1 VKFFQ
6 IIVVVSG
13 IVNQTPRSIRSVHC
27 PHFTVNSRILIQ
39 RYHTCQPI
47 QRFIWLHV
55 KFTKLADHSQRF
67 LLSQRLERSLDR
79 SERRIRRLPRA
90 NAGPPARGA
99 RRVPRAS
106 TRHECNPADARRY
119 SRRRGAGEA
128 ARQRVSSR
136 PRKEEC
142 WDLERRDAR
151 AGSKAPKARCTGRVR
166 SAEGAMHGQGQK
178 RICASGR
185 QRRLRRGAERIDE
198 RIIMQ
203 YTSTSIIILLGS
215 YCLPVRSGPPTK

>member
-1 VKFFQ
+1 MFQ
-6 IIVVVSG
+6 SMFSSKIICLLV
-13 IVNQTPRSIRSVHC
+13 IEC
-27 PHFTVNSRILIQ
+27 L
-39 RYHTCQPI
+39 Y
-47 QRFIWLHV
+47 
-55 KFTKLADHSQRF
+55 F
-67 LLSQRLERSLDR
+67 LLSQLKRSLDYQNAVFAGCR
-79 SERRIRRLPRA
+79 ARTPDPPRGRA
-90 NAGPPARGA
+90 RTVPARGA
-99 RRVPRAS
+99 RGVPRAS

>member
-1 VKFFQ
+1 MFQ
-6 IIVVVSG
+6 SMFSSKIICLLV
-13 IVNQTPRSIRSVHC
+13 IEC
-27 PHFTVNSRILIQ
+27 L
-39 RYHTCQPI
+39 Y
-47 QRFIWLHV
+47 
-55 KFTKLADHSQRF
+55 F
-67 LLSQRLERSLDR
+67 LLSQLKRSLDNQNAVFAGCR
-79 SERRIRRLPRA
+79 ARTPDPPRGRA
-90 NAGPPARGA
+90 RTVPARGA

>member
-1 VKFFQ
+1 MF
-6 IIVVVSG
+6 ILPAL
-13 IVNQTPRSIRSVHC
+13 TAEAL
-27 PHFTVNSRILIQ
+27 SR
-39 RYHTCQPI
+39 
-47 QRFIWLHV
+47 
-55 KFTKLADHSQRF
+55 
-67 LLSQRLERSLDR
+67 LSK
-79 SERRIRRLPRA
+79 RRIRRLPRA
-90 NAGPPARGA
+90 NAGPPARAREDSPRAGA
-99 RRVPRAS
+99 RGQSPRGARGGCRVRRRDTS
-106 TRHECNPADARRY
+106 VTRYARRY

>member
-1 VKFFQ
+1 MKVF
-6 IIVVVSG
+6 
-13 IVNQTPRSIRSVHC
+13 
-27 PHFTVNSRILIQ
+27 ILI
-39 RYHTCQPI
+39 HTCCN
-47 QRFIWLHV
+47 
-55 KFTKLADHSQRF
+55 FTSMFQSMFSSKIICLLVIECLYF
-67 LLSQRLERSLDR
+67 LLSQLKRSLDYQNAVFAGCR
-79 SERRIRRLPRA
+79 ARTPDPPRGRA
-90 NAGPPARGA
+90 RTVPARGA

-151 AGSKAPKARCTGRVR
+151 AGSEAPKARCTGRVR

>member
-1 VKFFQ
+1 M
-6 IIVVVSG
+6 
-13 IVNQTPRSIRSVHC
+13 
-27 PHFTVNSRILIQ
+27 FTRDRMFILPALTAEALSR
-39 RYHTCQPI
+39 
-47 QRFIWLHV
+47 
-55 KFTKLADHSQRF
+55 
-67 LLSQRLERSLDR
+67 LSK
-79 SERRIRRLPRA
+79 RRIRRLPRA
-90 NAGPPARGA
+90 NAGPPARARGDCPRARGA

-136 PRKEEC
+136 PRREEC
-142 WDLERRDAR
+142 WDLERRDAL
-151 AGSKAPKARCTGRVR
+151 AGSKAPKSGCTGRVR

>member
-1 VKFFQ
+1 MLAYIFTEIHKTRGSLPAIPALTALGELSRPIRTPYSPVAARERR
-6 IIVVVSG
+6 
-13 IVNQTPRSIRSVHC
+13 TPRAGARGQSPRGRAR
-27 PHFTVNSRILIQ
+27 TV
-39 RYHTCQPI
+39 
-47 QRFIWLHV
+47 
-55 KFTKLADHSQRF
+55 
-67 LLSQRLERSLDR
+67 
-79 SERRIRRLPRA
+79 
-90 NAGPPARGA
+90 PARGA
-99 RRVPRAS
+99 RGVPRAS

-142 WDLERRDAR
+142 WDLERRDSHRQGQKRRRRDAR
-151 AGSKAPKARCTGRVR
+151 AGVEAPKARCTGRVR

-185 QRRLRRGAERIDE
+185 QRGLRRGAERIDE
-198 RIIMQ
+198 RIIIQ

-215 YCLPVRSGPPTK
+215 HCLPVRSGPPTK

>member
-1 VKFFQ
+1 MKVF
-6 IIVVVSG
+6 
-13 IVNQTPRSIRSVHC
+13 
-27 PHFTVNSRILIQ
+27 ILI
-39 RYHTCQPI
+39 HTCCN
-47 QRFIWLHV
+47 
-55 KFTKLADHSQRF
+55 FTSMFQSMFSSKIICLLVIECLYF
-67 LLSQRLERSLDR
+67 LLSQLKRSLDYQNAVFAGCR
-79 SERRIRRLPRA
+79 ARTPDPPRGRA
-90 NAGPPARGA
+90 RTVPARGA

-166 SAEGAMHGQGQK
+166 SAEGAMRGQGQK

>member
-1 VKFFQ
+1 MKVF
-6 IIVVVSG
+6 
-13 IVNQTPRSIRSVHC
+13 
-27 PHFTVNSRILIQ
+27 ILI
-39 RYHTCQPI
+39 HTCCN
-47 QRFIWLHV
+47 
-55 KFTKLADHSQRF
+55 FTSMFQSMFSSKIICLLVIECLYF
-67 LLSQRLERSLDR
+67 LLSQLKRSLDYQNAVFAGCR
-79 SERRIRRLPRA
+79 ARTPDPPRGRA
-90 NAGPPARGA
+90 RTVPARGA
-99 RRVPRAS
+99 RGVPRAS

>member
-1 VKFFQ
+1 MKVF
-6 IIVVVSG
+6 
-13 IVNQTPRSIRSVHC
+13 
-27 PHFTVNSRILIQ
+27 ILI
-39 RYHTCQPI
+39 HTCCN
-47 QRFIWLHV
+47 
-55 KFTKLADHSQRF
+55 FTSMFQSMFSSKIICLLVIECLYF
-67 LLSQRLERSLDR
+67 LLSQLKRSLDYQNAVFAGCR
-79 SERRIRRLPRA
+79 ARTPDPPRGRA
-90 NAGPPARGA
+90 RTVPARGA

-106 TRHECNPADARRY
+106 TRHECTPADARRY

-151 AGSKAPKARCTGRVR
+151 AGSEAPKARCTGRVR